1 MQPEKNTQPKEK
13 KKKSISAFSILFIIL
28 TLLWLISIV
37 LSGHSFT
44 PVTLPDSSEVVSTV
58 TSPTLSTLI
67 MAPFKSFQNS
77 INIAVFIL
85 VLGGFINVAMKT
97 NALEAGISALVQ
109 KLKGKELVL
118 IPLLMFLFSVG
129 GTVYGMAEETIAFYV
144 LITATL
150 VAAGFDT
157 IIAVCVILLGA
168 GAGVLGS
175 TVNPFAT
182 GVAGDAL
189 RGVGY
194 NPNQGTIITVGTAL
208 WLSTVIFCIWY
219 VMRYAKKVKKDKSL
233 TVLSPQEQADMNLY
247 FKADNSQQLTFG
259 RREKNILMLFA
270 FTFLIM
276 IISLIPWGE
285 FNITFFKG
293 WTSHLTGNDFG
304 DWTFGDLSMWF
315 LIMAVIVGIVA
326 KMSEKEIIDNFIAGA
341 CDILSVVL
349 IIVVARS
356 ISVLMGE
363 THLDL
368 FILDKAQ
375 NLLTGLSPVVF
386 VPVAYL
392 IYLGLSFLI
401 PSTSALAFV
410 SIPILGPLTA
420 KLGMDPNIMIMI
432 FAAGSGL
439 INLITPTSGV
449 VMGGLQLSK
458 VNYSTWLKFMAKP
471 VAVIC
476 IMNIVILTASMVILT
491 K

>member
-1 MQPEKNTQPKEK
+1 
-13 KKKSISAFSILFIIL
+13 
-28 TLLWLISIV
+28 
-37 LSGHSFT
+37 
-44 PVTLPDSSEVVSTV
+44 
-58 TSPTLSTLI
+58 
-67 MAPFKSFQNS
+67 
-77 INIAVFIL
+77 
-85 VLGGFINVAMKT
+85 
-97 NALEAGISALVQ
+97 
-109 KLKGKELVL
+109 
-118 IPLLMFLFSVG
+118 
-129 GTVYGMAEETIAFYV
+129 
-144 LITATL
+144 
-150 VAAGFDT
+150 
-157 IIAVCVILLGA
+157 
-168 GAGVLGS
+168 
-175 TVNPFAT
+175 
-182 GVAGDAL
+182 
-189 RGVGY
+189 
-194 NPNQGTIITVGTAL
+194 
-208 WLSTVIFCIWY
+208 
-219 VMRYAKKVKKDKSL
+219 
-233 TVLSPQEQADMNLY
+233 
-247 FKADNSQQLTFG
+247 
-259 RREKNILMLFA
+259 
-270 FTFLIM
+270 M
-276 IISLIPWGE
+276 IISLIPWSE

-375 NLLTGLSPVVF
+375 SLLTGLSPVVF
-386 VPVAYL
+386 VPVAYF

-471 VAVIC
+471 VAFIC